1 MVIFGGEARD
11 SLGNAQGLGDTWA
24 LSLGG
29 QPTWT
34 QLAVGRP
41 GPAPRVNP
49 ASCVDVTTRR
59 MILVGGASPPGSD
72 AWAFDLGADSA
83 WAPLPTLPF
92 NCVSCPLTRPA
103 RVLNMCAYD
112 RVHNALMFYGDSL
125 WMLTLSGTPQW
136 RRIGGP
142 PATSMIFDPVRNR
155 LVFVVAN
162 SGRVDTEDL
171 PRDMKD
177 YGAGYYNGLLAAG
190 YRPQQITDGPAVYDS
205 ARDRLLIVGGT
216 YELTATR
223 WAVSSATWALSF
235 SGTPAWSSLNG
246 DLGGPEPRTPP
257 PLVAFDPIRNTLFL
271 AGMRAEGSYD
281 DREGRRAWLFSPDS
295 QTWKVV
301 ADSATTT
308 LGRVDDGVGVW
319 DPVRGRTLVVNRR
332 SGFFYGA
339 GAVVTPPRV
348 LGEPWLVISN
358 GPPATAIDNCVY
370 DPARDRLIEL
380 ARDLQPSGRDGFQ
393 AWALPLNPPGTWTLL
408 GSPLPVTGPVV
419 VDEVGDRLVD
429 PIGRGAS
436 GSRRRLGC
444 LRPSAEPHAAP
455 WLLG

>member
-1 MVIFGGEARD
+1 MLYDGARDRLILFGGSDGAALHGDVWTLPLAPGGLWTRLAVSGPLPPARTHCAAVLDSLGDRMVIFGGEARD
-11 SLGNAQGLGDTWA
+11 SLGNGQGLGDTWA

-281 DREGRRAWLFSPDS
+281 DREGRRA
-295 QTWKVV
+295 
-301 ADSATTT
+301 
-308 LGRVDDGVGVW
+308 
-319 DPVRGRTLVVNRR
+319 
-332 SGFFYGA
+332 
-339 GAVVTPPRV
+339 
-348 LGEPWLVISN
+348 
-358 GPPATAIDNCVY
+358 
-370 DPARDRLIEL
+370 
-380 ARDLQPSGRDGFQ
+380 
-393 AWALPLNPPGTWTLL
+393 
-408 GSPLPVTGPVV
+408 
-419 VDEVGDRLVD
+419 
-429 PIGRGAS
+429 
-436 GSRRRLGC
+436 
-444 LRPSAEPHAAP
+444 
-455 WLLG
+455 